1 MGASIAQDVRL
12 AAQMTYTE
20 AHMATVP
27 VMLYE
32 KFPVEDLTSHDSL
45 DLRAIGPKAWETI
58 VASCTASEL
67 RLYYLKIQSLAGI
80 ERLRNTIRLDIE
92 YANKIEDISPL
103 FKMRWLTKLFLSDFP
118 RIRRID
124 GIEALQ
130 DLKEL
135 RLSGNRGSM
144 NPPLQLESVRPIA
157 SLRKLEDLE
166 ITNIR
171 LEDRDISFIADS
183 FPNLRALRLSM
194 KEFERS
200 QFAYLAKRLNPQL
213 EEPIASSMEMKYANC
228 KCGGHLHLFTG
239 RRMGMLC
246 PVCDSKKF
254 EKLTEEFQRE
264 AS

>member
-1 MGASIAQDVRL
+1 
-12 AAQMTYTE
+12 MTYTE
-20 AHMATVP
+20 AHMAAVP

-32 KFPVEDLTSHDSL
+32 KFPVEDLTRHDSL

-67 RLYYLKIQSLAGI
+67 RLYYLKIRSLADV
-80 ERLRNTIRLDIE
+80 ERLRRTVSLKIE
-92 YANKIEDISPL
+92 YANKVEDVSPL
-103 FKMRWLTKLFLSDFP
+103 FAMHWLRSLTLFDLP

-124 GIEALQ
+124 GIESLE
-130 DLKEL
+130 DLREL

-157 SLRKLEDLE
+157 SLGKLEDLE

-171 LEDRDISFIADS
+171 LQDREISFIADS
-183 FPNLRALRLSM
+183 FPNLRSLRLSM

-200 QFAYLAKRLNPQL
+200 QFAYLAKRLNAQL
-213 EEPIASSMEMKYANC
+213 EEPIVSSMEMKYANC
-228 KCGGHLHLFTG
+228 KCGRHLHLFVG

-246 PVCDSKKF
+246 EFCHEKKF
-254 EKLTEEFQRE
+254 KKLTEEFQRE